1 MKLVQ
6 EEDLNSSESPRLL
19 ELSESGGEK
28 HPAKIPAKDLATAET
43 GFRWVETVEEVLSSE
58 EAKLGEGGALPGVV
72 RWSELD
78 RRRGA

>member
-43 GFRWVETVEEVLSSE
+43 EFRWAETVEEVLNSE
-58 EAKLGEGGALPGVV
+58 EA
-72 RWSELD
+72 
-78 RRRGA
+78 